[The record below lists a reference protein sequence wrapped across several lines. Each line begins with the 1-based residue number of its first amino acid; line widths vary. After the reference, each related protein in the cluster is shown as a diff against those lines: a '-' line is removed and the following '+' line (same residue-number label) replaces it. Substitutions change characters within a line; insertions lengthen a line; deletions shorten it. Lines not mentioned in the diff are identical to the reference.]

1 LGAKTQRA
9 VSGKCWRQPQ
19 GSPQKGKHENVQE
32 KRFIGALQTE
42 NCKEM
47 NNKHGQWILRA
58 QPVERSKRQQKQEI
72 PLGLQRNIDK
82 RGFLIRSVARVL
94 QFRLCVY
101 YVRLGGGITGH
112 IPEPIE
118 GTPAI
123 QVTAF
128 GLKALSI
135 CNTCRC
141 FFFPTACVC
150 PAVSS
155 FFMHV
160 CYGNRVVA
168 ALFAP
173 AVATLSNAYEIVIK
187 KQGKKVEKTKN
198 RLHVK
203 EHSCLHVRFVCQRA
217 AWQLPQ

>member
-1 LGAKTQRA
+1 
-9 VSGKCWRQPQ
+9 
-19 GSPQKGKHENVQE
+19 
-32 KRFIGALQTE
+32 
-42 NCKEM
+42 M

-101 YVRLGGGITGH
+101 YVRLGWGITGH

-141 FFFPTACVC
+141 FFSPLPV
-150 PAVSS
+150 
-155 FFMHV
+155 
-160 CYGNRVVA
+160 
-168 ALFAP
+168 FARLCHHFLCMF
-173 AVATLSNAYEIVIK
+173 VMAT
-187 KQGKKVEKTKN
+187 G
-198 RLHVK
+198 
-203 EHSCLHVRFVCQRA
+203 
-217 AWQLPQ
+217 